1 LVERVK
7 VNLAVLYERQT
18 TLQALGLAPADEDPL
33 EASVLLKQGF
43 ELSYGMRYAKQR
55 VSDRVDNDVMLVDR
69 DVSAVLTVKADF
81 VRRDD
86 FLDRI
91 SSVLPDFL
99 SQKCSRQ
106 LLPRARWKGLLAAEP
121 ANVGEL
127 EQQLARLVEQALW
140 SMVSDP
146 ALQAEQSQAPVGPP
160 AEELELEG
168 WMQEH
173 DAKVKKKADKRKAR
187 RTKAPAALE
196 PADAE
201 GGQLAGPAKAQSD
214 PDTSSTEAEEVA
226 DAARSSSSEE
236 EEAGESMLVASEA
249 GGCEDAAPSGVCV
262 EAALEQL
269 RDQPTELAANVEGLD
284 ELQDLDEPV
293 ASGDLGVEELQF
305 RAPAREQPAK
315 APCFVQVGAS
325 SVFVRPPPGL
335 EGARGAPDASDV
347 AKRAPCYVAQACSA
361 IGTHESGRSAVA
373 DDCTL
378 EELKRA
384 VALRLAGSDLF
395 GRFCGA

>member
-1 LVERVK
+1 MPGARGWRRARPSPDEVHRHWRALSPELRRACLRFGDPALVERVK

-187 RTKAPAALE
+187 RTKA
-196 PADAE
+196 
-201 GGQLAGPAKAQSD
+201 GPYR
-214 PDTSSTEAEEVA
+214 TW
-226 DAARSSSSEE
+226 R
-236 EEAGESMLVASEA
+236 L
-249 GGCEDAAPSGVCV
+249 
-262 EAALEQL
+262 
-269 RDQPTELAANVEGLD
+269 GL
-284 ELQDLDEPV
+284 P
-293 ASGDLGVEELQF
+293 
-305 RAPAREQPAK
+305 
-315 APCFVQVGAS
+315 
-325 SVFVRPPPGL
+325 
-335 EGARGAPDASDV
+335 
-347 AKRAPCYVAQACSA
+347 
-361 IGTHESGRSAVA
+361 
-373 DDCTL
+373 
-378 EELKRA
+378 
-384 VALRLAGSDLF
+384 
-395 GRFCGA
+395 